1 MPLPQIDA
9 PIYELELIS
18 ENTTINYRP
27 FLVKEKK
34 ILMTAAESKDPN
46 AAYLA
51 VKQIVNNCTFGKL
64 DVENLALFDLQ
75 FLFLKI
81 RSKSVGEV
89 AEFKFECPSCQKDV
103 NSSINFDEVHVKKS
117 ADHTRKIMLTDTI
130 GVMMRYPSMKV
141 EKLLKDKTKNTQELD
156 TKILISC
163 IDYVFDENEVY
174 YARSTPE
181 EELRGLIDSLTEQQM
196 KKIMQFFENLPK
208 LEHEIQYECKHCK
221 HRGEYL
227 VEDLYGFFD

>member
-1 MPLPQIDA
+1 MSLPQIDV
-9 PIYELELIS
+9 PIYEVQLVSNDQKIQ
-18 ENTTINYRP
+18 YRP

-34 ILMTAAESKDPN
+34 ILMAASESKSPD

-51 VKQIVNNCTFGKL
+51 IKQIVNNCTFGKI
-64 DVENLALFDLQ
+64 DVESLALFDLQ
-75 FLFLKI
+75 LLFLKI
-81 RSKSVGEV
+81 RSKSIGEI
-89 AEFKFECPSCQKDV
+89 ADFKLQCTKCSKDV
-103 NSSINFDEVHVKKS
+103 LCYINFDEIKIEKNPEHNK
-117 ADHTRKIMLTDTI
+117 KIMLNDKIGIMMKYPNMGLEKTI
-130 GVMMRYPSMKV
+130 QNVST
-141 EKLLKDKTKNTQELD
+141 ENLD
-156 TKILISC
+156 IEIVLNC

-174 YARSTPE
+174 YAKSTPE

-221 HRGEYL
+221 HHGEYL